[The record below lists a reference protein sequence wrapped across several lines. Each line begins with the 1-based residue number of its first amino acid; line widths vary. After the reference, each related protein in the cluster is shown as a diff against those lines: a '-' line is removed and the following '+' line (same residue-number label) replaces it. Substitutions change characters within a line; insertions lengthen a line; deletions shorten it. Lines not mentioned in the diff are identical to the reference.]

1 MQLVGRARLS
11 FFTASFRTG
20 AIIKISPRFLEVIA
34 ELRESSGFFPG
45 GRMRVRFGECVLDSE
60 TRELLVGGET
70 VHLTPKAF
78 ELLAIL
84 IENRPR
90 ALSKTEIHEKLWPDT
105 FVSDGTLT
113 SLLAEVRSAI
123 GDDERTKR
131 FIRTVYRFGYAFSGS
146 AETEGA
152 APGWIPRGAFA
163 YRLYWRSR
171 EFALVEGENVMG
183 RDPGVSVFLDN
194 PNVSR
199 RHARIVISGEGAL
212 IEDLQSK
219 NGTFVRGARIKAP
232 SRIADGDKI
241 RLGSVPLTFR
251 AFPLSGSTETSGRK

>member
-1 MQLVGRARLS
+1 LEEPGRS

-20 AIIKISPRFLEVIA
+20 AIIKISPCFLEVIA
-34 ELRESSGFFPG
+34 EFRESSGFFPG
-45 GRMRVRFGECVLDSE
+45 GGMRVRFGECVLDSE

-84 IENRPR
+84 VENRPR
-90 ALSKTEIHEKLWPDT
+90 ALSKTEIHEKLWPET

-123 GDDERTKR
+123 GDDDEKR
-131 FIRTVYRFGYAFSGS
+131 FVRTVHRFGYAFSGS

-152 APGWIPRGAFA
+152 GPRGISRETFA
-163 YRLYWRSR
+163 CRLYWRSR
-171 EFALVEGENVMG
+171 EFALEEGENVLG
-183 RDPGVSVFLDN
+183 RDPRASIFLDD
-194 PNVSR
+194 PSVSR

-219 NGTFVRGARIKAP
+219 NGTVVHGARIEAP

-241 RLGSVPLTFR
+241 RLGSVPLKFR
-251 AFPLSGSTETSGRK
+251 MFPLSGSTETSGRE